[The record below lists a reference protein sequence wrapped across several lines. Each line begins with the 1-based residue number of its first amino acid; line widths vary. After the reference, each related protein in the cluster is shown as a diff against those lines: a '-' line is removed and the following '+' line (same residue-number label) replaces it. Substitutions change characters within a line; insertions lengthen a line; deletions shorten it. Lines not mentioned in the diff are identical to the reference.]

1 MSHYFNDDP
10 NVPHDEK
17 VLEDTF
23 FDVPFS
29 FLTDAGVFSRS
40 KVDQGSRILIET
52 VEVRDKDRILID
64 MGCGY
69 GAIGLVL
76 AKLHGNLIC
85 HLYDVNERAL
95 GLARKNISRN
105 GIENADA
112 SVSDLFEHAVG
123 NADIIVTN
131 PPIRAGKD
139 TVFRLYEGAKDR
151 LSDDGVL
158 WVVIRKQ
165 QGAPSSVSK
174 LRTLF
179 QDVDVRNRSKGYWII
194 RATGSL

>member
-29 FLTDAGVFSRS
+29 FVTDAGVFSKS

-52 VEVRDKDRILID
+52 VEVRDKDRVLID

-76 AKLHGNLIC
+76 AKLHGNLSC

-95 GLARKNISRN
+95 GLARKNIRRN
-105 GIENADA
+105 GITNADA
-112 SVSDLFEHAVG
+112 SVSDLFGQTVG

-139 TVFRLYEGAKDR
+139 TVFRLYEGAKDH

-165 QGAPSSVSK
+165 QGAPSSITK
-174 LRTLF
+174 LKTLF

-194 RATGSL
+194 RATGS